1 MFFRKCCPLNSAFFM
16 LWLML
21 YTLAKNQKSANV
33 YFTEFDFSEF
43 EFSKEWFHSKF
54 SKLQQIILFSRP

>member
-1 MFFRKCCPLNSAFFM
+1 M